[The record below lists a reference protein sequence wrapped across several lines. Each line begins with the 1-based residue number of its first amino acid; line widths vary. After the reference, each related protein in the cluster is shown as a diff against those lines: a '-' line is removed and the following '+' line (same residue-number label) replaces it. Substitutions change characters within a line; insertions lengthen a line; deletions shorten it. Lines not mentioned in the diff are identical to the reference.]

1 MFQIPASNIAAII
14 FFVFAWGLYSWLAYR
29 SPWAKYTL
37 SHAMDAYR
45 YRWMRAMLNRDVRI
59 ADTNVASG
67 LQQGTAF
74 FASASLLAIGG
85 TVTLL
90 SATEEV
96 TALARNINLP
106 YLADPLQTEAKT
118 FGLMVILAY
127 AFFKFGWAYRLFNY
141 TTIVM
146 GSIPDG
152 CNDTNEEALE
162 TSLRAARLATLA
174 GRHFSNGQQALFFAV
189 GYLGW
194 YAGPLVFV
202 GTTLMVTLVL
212 LRRQFFSQA
221 RKAVLPGP
229 NKQDR
234 VNSGA

>member
-1 MFQIPASNIAAII
+1 MLQFQLSNLTAIL
-14 FFVFAWGLYSWLAYR
+14 FFVTAWGLYSWLAYR
-29 SPWAKYTL
+29 SPWSRHTL

-45 YRWMRAMLNRDVRI
+45 HRWMRAMLKREVRI
-59 ADTNVASG
+59 ADTNIASG

-90 SATEEV
+90 GAMDEI
-96 TALARNINLP
+96 TALASTLNLP
-106 YLADPLQTEAKT
+106 FLDDPIQNEAKT
-118 FGLMVILAY
+118 FGLMTILAY

-146 GSIPDG
+146 GSIPDD
-152 CNDTNEEALE
+152 CHEDNAEAVDA
-162 TSLRAARLATLA
+162 SMRAARLATLA

-194 YAGPLVFV
+194 YAGPFVFI

-212 LRRQFFSQA
+212 LRRQFFSKA
-221 RKAVLPGP
+221 RKAVFPGS
-229 NKQDR
+229 KTQDL